1 MPVRGVPFDIP
12 DSSYGLYCDVSRVG
26 VVGQRPA
33 DNFILL
39 SFTVTAVLMTNFSLF
54 FTKWLFNN

>member
-1 MPVRGVPFDIP
+1 MPVTGVPFDIP

-39 SFTVTAVLMTNFSLF
+39 SFTVNSCFDDKF
-54 FTKWLFNN
+54 